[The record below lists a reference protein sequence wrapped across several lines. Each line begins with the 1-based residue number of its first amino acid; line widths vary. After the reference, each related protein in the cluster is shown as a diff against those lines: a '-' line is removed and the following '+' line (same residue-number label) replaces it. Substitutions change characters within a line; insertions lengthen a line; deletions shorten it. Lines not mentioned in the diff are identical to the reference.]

1 MIRRVNWNPAANKQ
15 IVRLSQI
22 REINVD
28 RASGPV
34 TLKYDEDSE
43 NHVLVCGGAT
53 GGVDLQTYIL
63 PQAHDTKLPL
73 SVNKTRNLRGLM
85 SEKAIPGRYHTF
97 YERLCS
103 VH

>member
-1 MIRRVNWNPAANKQ
+1 VIRVNWKTAANKQ

-34 TLKYDEDSE
+34 TLKNDVDSE
-43 NHVLVCGGAT
+43 NHVLVVCGRAD

-63 PQAHDTKLPL
+63 P
-73 SVNKTRNLRGLM
+73 
-85 SEKAIPGRYHTF
+85 
-97 YERLCS
+97 
-103 VH
+103 